1 MPRVGRISPAEVN
14 EDEGAADDCETLLG
28 SGGITRGGRQG
39 VIGTAGH
46 GLVGPTLRLVGAS
59 YCAKTVP
66 KPYLFGWKGDQLR
79 AKAEP
84 LKTCNHLG
92 GKGIVN

>member
-14 EDEGAADDCETLLG
+14 EDEGAAVDCETLLG

-66 KPYLFGWKGDQLR
+66 KPYLFGWKGINFERNQNPR
-79 AKAEP
+79 KRVTAWEE
-84 LKTCNHLG
+84 
-92 GKGIVN
+92 KG